1 MKNPFKKILDMTEKE
16 SEKPET
22 EATDPMEDTTQGV
35 DIQEDAAQDSAN
47 TPDAALTELQKQ
59 LDESR
64 NKYLY
69 LFSDYETLKRNAARE
84 RLDLMSSAGRDIM
97 AALLPI
103 LDDFDRAAKNGALSD
118 GTTLIHQKLTHTLKS
133 KGLQSLEVKIGDPF
147 NADNHEA
154 VAEIPAASDDAKG
167 NIVDIL
173 EQGYTLG
180 GKIIRHAKVVVGK

>member
-1 MKNPFKKILDMTEKE
+1 MTEKE

>member
-1 MKNPFKKILDMTEKE
+1 MKEKE
-16 SEKPET
+16 SEQPEN
-22 EATDPMEDTTQGV
+22 EATDPMEDNAQSAENQDNTTENSTDEPNQAMV
-35 DIQEDAAQDSAN
+35 A
-47 TPDAALTELQKQ
+47 LQKQ

-64 NKYLY
+64 SKYLY

-84 RLDLMSSAGRDIM
+84 RLDLMSAAGRDIM

-103 LDDFDRAAKNGALSD
+103 LDDFDRAAKNTALSE
-118 GTTLIHQKLTHTLKS
+118 GTTLIYHKLAHTLKS
-133 KGLQSLEVKIGDPF
+133 KGLQSLEVQAGEPF

-154 VAEIPAASDDAKG
+154 VAEIPAASEADIG